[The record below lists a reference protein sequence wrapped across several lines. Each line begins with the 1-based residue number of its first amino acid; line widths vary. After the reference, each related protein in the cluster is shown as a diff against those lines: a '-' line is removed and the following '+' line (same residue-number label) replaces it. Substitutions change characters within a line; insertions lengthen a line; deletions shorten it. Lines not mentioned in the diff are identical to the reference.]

1 MPTGKWRNV
10 RRSDPCEI
18 CGKGD
23 WCSRSDDGAWA
34 LCRRVD
40 AGGERRLDRAGS
52 EYWLHLVG
60 DAPKRPPQVPEEPRS
75 ALASAEDLDRVY
87 GAVIRHLGLADQHRE
102 ELLRR
107 GLDSAAIENGGYRSL
122 PQRGRAEIARELLA
136 RFPQDLLLSVPGLQ
150 LHSRQ
155 NGQYLSFGGPAGLLV
170 PVRDLAGR
178 VVALKVRRDAQ
189 DSGPKY
195 LYISS
200 TASGGPGPGAPVHV
214 PLSVGKHG
222 PRDTVRVTEGELK
235 ADVATHLSGILTIS
249 VPGVSAWR
257 RVIPVLAQLSARV
270 VHLAFDADARTNPL
284 VARATEATAQAV
296 ALEGYDVL
304 LESWDGLRAKGVDDA
319 LAARLPVQLAPVQ
332 VRPERRHPTERRDI
346 HQSAEPHAYKATPGG
361 LVWVRQTQNGPVT
374 VRLTNF
380 RALIATDVLDDDGAE
395 IRRRWLS
402 GRRRIRHTG

>member
-1 MPTGKWRNV
+1 
-10 RRSDPCEI
+10 
-18 CGKGD
+18 
-23 WCSRSDDGAWA
+23 
-34 LCRRVD
+34 VD

-60 DAPKRPPQVPEEPRS
+60 DAPKAAPQVPEDPRS
-75 ALASAEDLDRVY
+75 ARASADDLDRVY
-87 GAVIRHLGLADQHRE
+87 GAVFRHLGLADQHRE

-122 PQRGRAEIARELLA
+122 LQRGRAEIARELLA

-155 NGQYLSFGGPAGLLV
+155 NGQYLSFGGPTGLLV

-178 VVALKVRRDAQ
+178 VVSLKVRRDAQ
-189 DSGPKY
+189 DNGPKY

-200 TASGGPGPGAPVHV
+200 AACGGPGPGAPVHV
-214 PLSVGKHG
+214 PLSAGRHG

-257 RVIPVLAQLSARV
+257 GVVPVLAEMAPRV
-270 VHLAFDADARTNPL
+270 VHLAFDADAATNAR
-284 VARATEATAQAV
+284 VARATKATAEAL

-304 LESWDGLRAKGVDDA
+304 LESWDSLLAKGVDDA
-319 LAARLPVQLAPVQ
+319 LAAGLPIQLAPAQ
-332 VRPERRHPTERRDI
+332 VLREGRHPTERRDYQ
-346 HQSAEPHAYKATPGG
+346 QSSGPH
-361 LVWVRQTQNGPVT
+361 
-374 VRLTNF
+374 
-380 RALIATDVLDDDGAE
+380 
-395 IRRRWLS
+395 S
-402 GRRRIRHTG
+402 

>member
-1 MPTGKWRNV
+1 MATGKWRNV
-10 RRSDPCEI
+10 HRSDPCEI

-40 AGGERRLDRAGS
+40 AGAERRLDRAGS

-155 NGQYLSFGGPAGLLV
+155 NGQYLSFGGPAGILV
-170 PVRDLAGR
+170 PVRDVAGR

-200 TASGGPGPGAPVHV
+200 TACGGPG
-214 PLSVGKHG
+214 
-222 PRDTVRVTEGELK
+222 
-235 ADVATHLSGILTIS
+235 
-249 VPGVSAWR
+249 R
-257 RVIPVLAQLSARV
+257 R
-270 VHLAFDADARTNPL
+270 
-284 VARATEATAQAV
+284 AQASPRRRPRTGSG
-296 ALEGYDVL
+296 A
-304 LESWDGLRAKGVDDA
+304 DGC
-319 LAARLPVQLAPVQ
+319 AR
-332 VRPERRHPTERRDI
+332 RRR
-346 HQSAEPHAYKATPGG
+346 SATPPT
-361 LVWVRQTQNGPVT
+361 R
-374 VRLTNF
+374 
-380 RALIATDVLDDDGAE
+380 
-395 IRRRWLS
+395 
-402 GRRRIRHTG
+402 